1 MGIYQELKTNYL
13 ITHKNNCMKH
23 CTLKCLLI
31 SATLMFIF
39 QSCKKESAPDD
50 TVTVAFSRN
59 ALDFVNLAQWK
70 YLIYKDSATATEDSV
85 IITTSKL
92 ETVYYPAYTSTWWFP
107 ASYKEKYSLVL
118 TKYTST
124 SHAQW
129 LSGFALAGG
138 WGTAVNG
145 PTYIDTAAVGLEET
159 DNVYISD
166 NSYIAIIYHTQQV
179 MNAVIIEGKTY
190 NNVVLTITQ
199 NTNDINNPEYKKNIC
214 YWAKGIGIIK
224 LTVIKTGGAVKTYT
238 LLRNN

>member
-1 MGIYQELKTNYL
+1 
-13 ITHKNNCMKH
+13 MKH

-31 SATLMFIF
+31 SATLMIIF

-92 ETVYYPAYTSTWWFP
+92 ETVYYPAYSSTWWFP
-107 ASYKEKYSLVL
+107 ASYKERYSLVL
-118 TKYTST
+118 TKYTNT

-129 LSGFALAGG
+129 LSGIALAGG
-138 WGTAVNG
+138 WGTGVNG
-145 PTYIDTAAVGLEET
+145 PTYIDTADVGLQET
-159 DNVYISD
+159 DD
-166 NSYIAIIYHTQQV
+166 SYITVIYHTPEV
-179 MNAVIIEGKTY
+179 MNAVIIEGKSY
-190 NNVVLTITQ
+190 DNVVLTITQ
-199 NTNDINNPEYKKNIC
+199 NTNDINNPEYKKSIC

-224 LTVIKTGGAVKTYT
+224 RTVIKTGGAVKTYT